1 MRAEGAVTA
10 LAGEGRFAA
19 QAQLPEFM
27 PALDGVRGIAILLV
41 LFHQLGMIESV
52 SGIGGYLVRY
62 VIGTG
67 WVGVQMFFVLSG
79 FLITGILLDTQRC
92 QNYLSGFYA
101 RRFLRTFPLYYG
113 LLLAAFVVLPLL
125 RLTPPAESGY
135 GADQIWFWL
144 YLSNWSGPLLAKEHG
159 MFPHL
164 WSLAVEE
171 QFYLVWPFLLMGAT
185 PRRCFQLCIA
195 VAALALVAR
204 GIMIWQDASGAAI
217 YQFTVSRMDALALG
231 GAVAAAWRIPAW
243 RERLFAHNGR
253 IALAAVALG
262 VLGAL
267 TTHGY
272 STVRFEGQLW
282 GYTVVAV
289 VFALLLCCTLVD
301 ETRPA
306 SAIVRLLRLPAL
318 RSVGKYSYAIY
329 IFHKPLHDYLGKPLL
344 VWLGWP
350 MSTSILF
357 NLVYIAGGSALLWLI
372 GLVSYHGFE
381 KYFLQMKPAY
391 MPRTATA

>member
-1 MRAEGAVTA
+1 MRAENSLPG
-10 LAGEGRFAA
+10 
-19 QAQLPEFM
+19 LPEYL

-41 LFHQLGMIESV
+41 LFHQLGLIESV
-52 SGIGGYLVRY
+52 SGIGGYLFRY
-62 VIGTG
+62 VIGTD

-125 RLTPPAESGY
+125 RVTPPAESGY
-135 GADQIWFWL
+135 GAHQIWFWL
-144 YLSNWSGPLLAKEHG
+144 YLSNWSGPLLAEHHG

-171 QFYLVWPFLLMGAT
+171 QFYLIWPFLLLGAT

-195 VAALALVAR
+195 VTVLSFAAR
-204 GIMIWQDASGAAI
+204 CIMVGQDASAGAI

-243 RERLFAHNGR
+243 HDWLVSHNSR
-253 IALAAVALG
+253 IAYAAVLLG
-262 VLGAL
+262 VVGAL

-272 STVRFEGQLW
+272 STVRVEGQLW

-301 ETRPA
+301 EARPS
-306 SAIVRLLRLPAL
+306 SAIVNLLRLPAL

-329 IFHKPLHDYLGKPLL
+329 IFHKPLHDYLGVPLL
-344 VWLGWP
+344 AWLGWP
-350 MSTSILF
+350 MSTSIVY
-357 NLVYIAGGSALLWLI
+357 NLAYIAGGSALLWLI

-381 KYFLQMKPAY
+381 KHFLRMKPAY
-391 MPRTATA
+391 VPRPAAA